1 MSEKFKKMYFTG
13 LSKDILKN
21 AQYAVLPGDPSRV
34 KKLALE
40 LDKNAV
46 LICERRQHVS
56 YLVDFFGK
64 NIIVISTGMGCPA
77 IGVTTEELA
86 QLGIKYFIRV
96 GTTGTI
102 QEYIN
107 LGDIIISKAAVKLDG
122 TSTQYAPMEYPAIA
136 SFSLTQSFADG
147 AKAENVPYHMGITV
161 SSDTFWPGQERYDN
175 YKGNILR
182 SFKGSIDEWRTLN
195 ITNFEMEA
203 SALFTICSIFGLH
216 AACFCG
222 VIAKRTDS
230 EIINPEGKQKAI
242 ENSKQ
247 TLKIGLLMDMQKRG
261 LIDRKAYS

>member
-1 MSEKFKKMYFTG
+1 MNTNKKLYFTG
-13 LSKDILKN
+13 LCKDLLKG
-21 AQYAVLPGDPSRV
+21 AQYAVLPGDPARA

-40 LDKNAV
+40 LDKNAE
-46 LICERRQHVS
+46 LICERRQHAS
-56 YLVDFFGK
+56 YLVDFYGVK
-64 NIIVISTGMGCPA
+64 ILLISTGMGCPA

-107 LGDIIISKAAVKLDG
+107 LGDIIISTAAVKLDG
-122 TSTQYAPMEYPAIA
+122 TSIQYAPLEYPATA

-147 AKAENVPYHMGITV
+147 AKVENVPYHMGITV

-182 SFKGSIDEWRTLN
+182 SFKGSIDEWRMLN
-195 ITNFEMEA
+195 ITNFEMEC
-203 SALFTICSIFGLH
+203 SALFTMCSIFDLH

-222 VIAKRTDS
+222 VVAKRTDS
-230 EIINPEGKQKAI
+230 ESVSIEGKHKAEI
-242 ENSKQ
+242 HWNK
-247 TLKIGLLMDMQKRG
+247 TLKIGLLMDLQKRG
-261 LIDRKAYS
+261 IID